1 MDGCIITA
9 GMSFYGFS
17 RAGNVNVRHVHHDPS
32 QCWLVRRSFA
42 SEHYVRGFKPQHN
55 RFSSWNMA
63 RKFFVP
69 AEHGEGFNSP
79 RRLVG
84 MYWSA

>member
-55 RFSSWNMA
+55 RFSLRGTWLESSLYRQSMA
-63 RKFFVP
+63 RGSIHP
-69 AEHGEGFNSP
+69 DD
-79 RRLVG
+79 L
-84 MYWSA
+84 